1 MKKVNFEV
9 GASEK
14 VGIIGRTGAGKSS
27 IFTAL
32 FRLVELTRGRIYVD
46 NVDISKLSLKRLRS
60 SMAIVT
66 QDALLFSGTVRENLD
81 PCGESLDSQVWQ
93 ALKSCHLAELVQ
105 TLGGLT
111 ARIEE
116 AGKAMSS
123 GERQL
128 FCLARALLCRT
139 KVVCIDE
146 GTSQLDNETD
156 EQIQQTIRSAFR
168 NKTVLII
175 AHRVHTVRDCD
186 RILVMSGGEVVE
198 SGRPTELLS
207 DRDSHFYSIL
217 HSQ

>member
-1 MKKVNFEV
+1 M
-9 GASEK
+9 
-14 VGIIGRTGAGKSS
+14 
-27 IFTAL
+27 
-32 FRLVELTRGRIYVD
+32 
-46 NVDISKLSLKRLRS
+46 LSLYKMTSFRS

-139 KVVCIDE
+139 KVCFYDCH
-146 GTSQLDNETD
+146 
-156 EQIQQTIRSAFR
+156 FH
-168 NKTVLII
+168 LI
-175 AHRVHTVRDCD
+175 VY
-186 RILVMSGGEVVE
+186 
-198 SGRPTELLS
+198 LLS
-207 DRDSHFYSIL
+207 VHAYTKKCTCVTYKCYTFKYLRD
-217 HSQ
+217 

>member
-1 MKKVNFEV
+1 M
-9 GASEK
+9 
-14 VGIIGRTGAGKSS
+14 
-27 IFTAL
+27 
-32 FRLVELTRGRIYVD
+32 
-46 NVDISKLSLKRLRS
+46 
-60 SMAIVT
+60 
-66 QDALLFSGTVRENLD
+66 
-81 PCGESLDSQVWQ
+81 WQ